1 MPARVSIIFD
11 CDGVLVDSE
20 RLVSRLEAELLTA
33 WGWPCTPQQ
42 HRSEF
47 KGCSFPDMARTIEQ
61 RLAGRLPVDWMY
73 LWAMETANVFR
84 AELREVR
91 GVRAVIEQLLAAQRA
106 LCVASQ
112 SPAPRV
118 RLSLGVCDLARYFGA
133 RVFTASLVAR
143 PKPAPD
149 LFLHAAAQLG
159 VAPERCT
166 VIEDSPSGVRAAVA
180 AGMRVFGYAGDEDA
194 ERLSAAG
201 ARTFCDMAELPS
213 LLQTPW

>member
-1 MPARVSIIFD
+1 MSIIFD
-11 CDGVLVDSE
+11 CDGVLVESE
-20 RLVSRLEAELLTA
+20 RLVCRIEADLLTA

-42 HRSEF
+42 HRDAF
-47 KGCSFPDMARTIEQ
+47 KGRTFLEMARAIEE

-73 LWAMETANVFR
+73 QWAMAQANGFR

-91 GVRAVIEQLLAAQRA
+91 GVRTLIEHLLADGLA

-112 SPAPRV
+112 SPPGRV
-118 RLSLGVCDLARYFGA
+118 RLSLELCDLARYFGP

-149 LFLHAAAQLG
+149 LFLYAAAQLS
-159 VAPERCT
+159 VAPDRCT

-180 AGMRVFGYAGDEDA
+180 AGMRVFGYAADEDV
-194 ERLSAAG
+194 ERLAAAG
-201 ARTFCDMAELPS
+201 ALTFTDMAELRS
-213 LLQTPW
+213 LIQKYE

>member
-1 MPARVSIIFD
+1 MSIIFD

-20 RLVSRLEAELLTA
+20 RLVCRIEADLLTA

-42 HRSEF
+42 HREAF
-47 KGCSFPDMARTIEQ
+47 KGRTFLDMARAIEE

-73 LWAMETANVFR
+73 QWAMAQANGFR

-91 GVRAVIEQLLAAQRA
+91 GVRAVIEGLLADGQA

-112 SPAPRV
+112 SPPGRV
-118 RLSLGVCDLARYFGA
+118 RLSLEVCDLARYFSP
-133 RVFTASLVAR
+133 RVFTASQVAR

-149 LFLHAAAQLG
+149 LFLYAAAQLG
-159 VAPERCT
+159 VAPDRCT

-180 AGMRVFGYAGDEDA
+180 AGMRVFGYAADEDR
-194 ERLSAAG
+194 ERLAAAG
-201 ARTFCDMAELPS
+201 AFTFTDMAELRA
-213 LLQTPW
+213 LIQTPAG